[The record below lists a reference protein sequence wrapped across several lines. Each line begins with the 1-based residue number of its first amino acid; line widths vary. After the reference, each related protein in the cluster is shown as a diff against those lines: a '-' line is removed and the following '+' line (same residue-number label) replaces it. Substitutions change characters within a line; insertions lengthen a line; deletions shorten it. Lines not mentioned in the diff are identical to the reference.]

1 MRSCIKGHSVRRVE
15 KHCFRMCTKLYLGFH
30 GAVNL
35 ESSRLVLIIFA
46 CHWVSS
52 RVSYPKEDLTICY
65 INDCQLEVLMLH
77 GQSIIEHISIIS
89 PNIYFTLS
97 STKIKFH
104 NTTSMMLFFLFF
116 YRKRNKGKVPIVG
129 SLNLTLL
136 HRWLQDTGF
145 LCFHSRFQEFTS
157 PLTHWFF
164 CFFSSLFLTGFK
176 MEPITMT

>member
-1 MRSCIKGHSVRRVE
+1 MVEHHHNIRSCIKGHSVRRVE
-15 KHCFRMCTKLYLGFH
+15 KHCFRMCTKLYLGFR

-35 ESSRLVLIIFA
+35 ESSRLVLLVFA
-46 CHWVSS
+46 CHWVSC
-52 RVSYPKEDLTICY
+52 RVSYPKEDLIICY

-104 NTTSMMLFFLFF
+104 NITSFFIG
-116 YRKRNKGKVPIVG
+116 REIRVPIVG

-136 HRWLQDTGF
+136 HRWLQDTGL
-145 LCFHSRFQEFTS
+145 LCFYSRLQEFTS

-164 CFFSSLFLTGFK
+164 CCFSSFFLTGFRV
-176 MEPITMT
+176 EPITVT